1 MKKGKKILAGALSLA
16 IVLSGLGYP
25 SGNVKAA
32 ETRQLVWSDE
42 FDGSTLDKN
51 KWTYETGSGGWGNNE
66 YEYYTDRTDNVSVSN
81 GNLNITAKKESYQG
95 SNYTSGR
102 IKTAGKAE
110 FKYGRIEAKI
120 KMPSGSG
127 LWPAFW
133 MLGGNIEEVTWPRCG
148 EIDIMEH
155 INTENKVYGTAHWQ
169 SSTGYKNISSNMA
182 NIDVTQYHVYAVDW
196 NENNIIWTVDG
207 NEFNRVSIGSGS
219 DSMEE
224 FHKKQFILFNLAVGG
239 NLPGFTIDDTKMP
252 ATMSVDYVKVYQT
265 PTEAVGNYGTLQI
278 DDSTNLIKNPNFKY
292 GTQGWTTYIGNSW
305 MYARAYFD
313 PSLNPGISI
322 KMKNIGGWLGTDTKW
337 GVQLYQDGIHLQG
350 GQSYSLKYKI
360 YSNKDKNVS
369 VYVTDA
375 DTSTT
380 YYTGE
385 YKMSAY
391 ETKNVLVNLNNI
403 SGNIT
408 NGKIA
413 FAVGSQGDDPANG
426 AAVLNITELKIA
438 KNSEIGTLTPII
450 VPTITPLLATGN
462 YAAWK
467 NTAIIYPQAGQLVP
481 AGPIDIQWNN
491 LKDVTRS
498 YGIYVDNNLVATVNA
513 TTDNVMTYKLYLSDV
528 KQHELK
534 IVANLNSGS
543 GTVTANLRTFFTSK
557 KGIGS
562 GEVNYNEDTGIS
574 WYYHWSTDPLPS
586 INPLTEFI
594 PMIWGRG
601 DYGTNFLANPANKKY
616 KAILGYNEP
625 DFTSQSNVTPDV
637 AAADLVNFVNSGI
650 RVGSPA
656 TAIPINVSPWFSDYW
671 TKIRARNLDVGF
683 IAFHVYMDQ
692 ANADSFLN
700 LIDSTY
706 QMYGKPIWI
715 TEFGCAEWTNGTFSG
730 NSETAKANVR
740 AFMSIVLPELD
751 KRAYVERYAWFP
763 FDDSD
768 AWGGASGLYDVG
780 TGKLDQLGMLYRSL
794 GNPAG
799 YVLPQ
804 LDGYKPITD
813 FPQDA
818 IVDDVTGVITRPGQT
833 VTKVA
838 TPSVTP
844 VTGTYT
850 SARTV
855 TITNGTPGAAIRYTT
870 DGSTP
875 TATAGTVYTVPFTV
889 SATATVKAIA
899 FLSGMTDSDV
909 ATSTITISGPINL
922 NIALNKTATASSSI
936 GGNTA
941 AMAFDADS
949 GTRWESAQGVDPQW
963 ITVDL
968 GSRCSLTG
976 VKLIWETAAA
986 KDYKIQVS
994 TDNTA
999 WVDAYTK
1006 TGGTGGTENISFTAP
1021 VTGRYVRMYGTA
1033 RTTVYGHSLWG
1044 FEVYG
1049 TPEGTV
1055 ETVGTPVIT
1064 PATGT
1069 YTVAQTVTISDATA
1083 GTTIRYTTDGST
1095 PTETSGTVYSGAF
1108 TVVATATV
1116 KAIAYKSGMTN
1127 SSIATATI
1135 TINNIVET
1143 VATPVIL
1150 PATGTYTAAQTVTIA
1165 DSTAGATIRY
1175 TTDGSTPT
1183 ETSGTLYSA
1192 AFTVAATATVKAI
1205 AYKSGMTSS
1214 NIASSTIT
1222 INIAPITSNVA
1233 LNKTATASSVLGGNT
1248 AAMAFDADSGTRW
1261 ESTHGVDPQ
1270 WIAVDLGASCSLTG
1284 AKLIWET
1291 AAGKDY
1297 KIQVSTDNNTWVDVF
1312 TKTNGTDGTEN
1323 ITFATPV
1330 TGRYVRMYGTA
1341 RTTGYGY
1348 SLWGF
1353 EVYGTT
1359 STVNTNL
1366 ALQKTATASST
1377 LGGNTAAMAFDSN
1390 SGTRWEST
1398 NGVDPQWISVDL
1410 GSNYSVKGAKLTWE
1424 TAAAKDY
1431 KIQVSMDN
1439 ITWVDAFAKTG
1450 GTGGIENITFT
1461 TAVTGRYV
1469 RMYGTART
1477 TGYGYSL
1484 WEFEVY

>member
-1 MKKGKKILAGALSLA
+1 MKKGKKILAGALLLA
-16 IVLSGLGYP
+16 LVLGGLGYP
-25 SGNVKAA
+25 SGSVKAA

-42 FDGSTLDKN
+42 FDGNSLDKN

-81 GNLNITAKKESYQG
+81 GNLNITAKKESYEG

-102 IKTAGKAE
+102 IKTVGKAE

-120 KMPSGSG
+120 KMPSGNG

-133 MLGGNIEEVTWPRCG
+133 MLGGNIDEVSWPRCG

-155 INTENKVYGTAHWQ
+155 INTESKVYGNVHWQ
-169 SSTGYKNISSNMA
+169 SSTGYKNSGSNKD
-182 NIDVTQYHVYAVDW
+182 NIDVTQYHAYAVDW
-196 NENNIIWTVDG
+196 DANNIIWTVDG

-224 FHKKQFILFNLAVGG
+224 FHKKQFILFNMAVGG
-239 NLPGFTIDDTKMP
+239 NWPGFTIDDSKMP
-252 ATMSVDYVKVYQT
+252 ATMSVDYVRVYQT
-265 PTEAVGNYGTLQI
+265 PTEAVGNYGTLKI
-278 DDSTNLIKNPNFKY
+278 DDSTNLIKNPDFKY
-292 GTQGWTTYIGNSW
+292 GTQGWTTYLGNSW
-305 MYARAYFD
+305 MYAKAYFE
-313 PSLNPGISI
+313 PSLNSGVSI
-322 KMKNIGGWLGTDTKW
+322 KMKNIGGWIGTDTKW

-360 YSNKDKNVS
+360 HSTKDKNIS

-375 DTSTT
+375 DTNTA

-385 YKMSAY
+385 YKLSAY
-391 ETKNVLVNLNNI
+391 ETKDVLVNLNNI
-403 SGNIT
+403 PGNIT

-413 FAVGSQGDDPANG
+413 FAVGSQGDDPVNG
-426 AAVLNITELKIA
+426 TAVLNITELKLA
-438 KNSEIGTLTPII
+438 KTSEIGTLTETV
-450 VPTITPLLATGN
+450 VPKITPLLATGN
-462 YAAWK
+462 YADWK

-481 AGPIDIQWNN
+481 AGPIELQWNN

-498 YGIYVDNNLVATVNA
+498 YSVYVDNNLQATVNA
-513 TTDNVMTYKLYLSDV
+513 TTNNVMTYKLYLTDV
-528 KQHELK
+528 KQYELK

-543 GTVTANLRTFFTSK
+543 STVTANLRTFFTSK

-574 WYYHWSTDPLPS
+574 WYYHWSIDPLAS

-594 PMIWGRG
+594 PMIWGQG
-601 DYGTNFLANPANKKY
+601 DYGKNFLSNPANKKY

-625 DFTSQSNVTPDV
+625 DFTSQSNVTPDA
-637 AAADLVNFVNSGI
+637 AAADLANFVSSGI

-656 TAIPINVSPWFSDYW
+656 TAIPICNSTWFSDYW
-671 TKIRARNLDVGF
+671 TKIHARNLDVDF
-683 IAFHVYMDQ
+683 IAFHNYMDT
-692 ANADSFLN
+692 ANAELFLN

-706 QMYGKPIWI
+706 QKYGKPIWI
-715 TEFGCAEWTNGTFSG
+715 TEFGCAEWTKGTFSG
-730 NSETAKANVR
+730 NSETAKADVR
-740 AFMSIVLPELD
+740 AFMLKVLPELD
-751 KRAYVERYAWFP
+751 KRSYVERYAWFP

-780 TGKLDQLGMLYRSL
+780 NGKLNQLGLLYRSL

-818 IVDDVTGVITRPGQT
+818 IVDDITGVITRPGQT
-833 VTKVA
+833 VAKVA
-838 TPSVTP
+838 TPAITP

-850 SARTV
+850 SAQEV
-855 TITNGTPGAAIRYTT
+855 KITDGTAGAVIRYTT

-875 TATAGTVYTVPFTV
+875 TATTGIVYTAPFTL
-889 SATATVKAIA
+889 SSTATVKAAA

-909 ATSTITISGPINL
+909 ATSTITINRPTNI
-922 NIALNKTATASSSI
+922 NIALNKTATASSYL

-941 AMAFDADS
+941 TMAFDADS
-949 GTRWESAQGVDPQW
+949 GTRWESAHGVDPQW
-963 ITVDL
+963 IAVDL
-968 GSRCSLTG
+968 GSSCSITG
-976 VKLIWETAAA
+976 AKLIWETAAG

-994 TDNTA
+994 TDNSTWA
-999 WVDAYTK
+999 DVYTK
-1006 TGGTGGTENISFTAP
+1006 TDGTAGTEDITFAAP

-1033 RTTVYGHSLWG
+1033 RTTEYGYSLWG

-1049 TPEGTV
+1049 
-1055 ETVGTPVIT
+1055 
-1064 PATGT
+1064 AT
-1069 YTVAQTVTISDATA
+1069 
-1083 GTTIRYTTDGST
+1083 
-1095 PTETSGTVYSGAF
+1095 
-1108 TVVATATV
+1108 
-1116 KAIAYKSGMTN
+1116 TN
-1127 SSIATATI
+1127 TN
-1135 TINNIVET
+1135 IN
-1143 VATPVIL
+1143 L
-1150 PATGTYTAAQTVTIA
+1150 
-1165 DSTAGATIRY
+1165 
-1175 TTDGSTPT
+1175 
-1183 ETSGTLYSA
+1183 
-1192 AFTVAATATVKAI
+1192 
-1205 AYKSGMTSS
+1205 
-1214 NIASSTIT
+1214 
-1222 INIAPITSNVA
+1222 A
-1233 LNKTATASSVLGGNT
+1233 LQKTATASSGLGGNT

-1261 ESTHGVDPQ
+1261 ESIHGVDPQ
-1270 WIAVDLGASCSLTG
+1270 WIAVDLGSNCSITG

-1297 KIQVSTDNNTWVDVF
+1297 KIQVSTDNNTWVDVY
-1312 TKTNGTDGTEN
+1312 TKTGGTAGTED
-1323 ITFATPV
+1323 ITFAAPV

-1341 RTTGYGY
+1341 RTTEYGY
-1348 SLWGF
+1348 SLWAF

-1366 ALQKTATASST
+1366 ALQKTATASSVIN
-1377 LGGNTAAMAFDSN
+1377 GNTAAMAFDAD

-1398 NGVDPQWISVDL
+1398 QGVDPQWITVDL

-1431 KIQVSMDN
+1431 KIQVSTDN
-1439 ITWVDAFAKTG
+1439 STWIDVFTKTG
-1450 GTGGIENITFT
+1450 GTAGTEDITFD
-1461 TAVTGRYV
+1461 APVTGRYV

-1477 TGYGYSL
+1477 TEYGYSL